1 MLLVKNLP
9 ANSGDV
15 RDPGLIPRL
24 GRSPGGGHGHSLQ
37 YSCLENPMERGAWR
51 ASPWTHKES
60 DTMEQLSTY
69 WSNVRRS
76 YLLPPPTPS
85 LPVCLHLYHFTS
97 SLPLFHPYLLLLKHP
112 KVMSHI
118 LSLQNSLTCSSQ
130 SLLQGYPT
138 EGRLTFLFK
147 TVSLCFTS
155 AIYLSSF
162 VSFLSLLAKT

>member
-60 DTMEQLSTY
+60 DTIEQLSTY
-69 WSNVRRS
+69 CSNVRRS
-76 YLLPPPTPS
+76 HLLPPPTPS
-85 LPVCLHLYHFTS
+85 LPVCPPLSLYLFS
-97 SLPLFHPYLLLLKHP
+97 ASLPSILVASETSPCHVP
-112 KVMSHI
+112 S

-147 TVSLCFTS
+147 TVSLCLTF
-155 AIYLSSF
+155 AIHLSLF